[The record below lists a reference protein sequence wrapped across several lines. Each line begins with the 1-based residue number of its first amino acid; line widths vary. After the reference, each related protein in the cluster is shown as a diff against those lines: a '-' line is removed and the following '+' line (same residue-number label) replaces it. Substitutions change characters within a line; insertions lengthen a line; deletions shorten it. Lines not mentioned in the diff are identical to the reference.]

1 MTWLLFR
8 EAPMLLNQRGDS
20 SHPGLTW
27 IKSGS
32 GYCQIKAFPYG
43 EFASGW
49 PSLKLKHRNPRSV
62 LLSRNSST
70 CKVLLKHGGPPKTS
84 QVLLQVLSFILL
96 QYLILGTVPIFFL
109 DVKIFRLCPYQPY
122 HSRVKTCR
130 QKHRFHG
137 FRWLFLPGFGR
148 RWDRGGDFWLL
159 LSVKQFIL
167 SCWSTIIKH
176 PFPSVY
182 YGYLDIYG
190 SSIPMVNMF
199 FTCDIFPSSL
209 SSLIKQPS
217 IRTL

>member
-1 MTWLLFR
+1 MTPISGSPDALKSKRWFVSSGVD
-8 EAPMLLNQRGDS
+8 MNQD
-20 SHPGLTW
+20 
-27 IKSGS
+27 GS

-130 QKHRFHG
+130 QKHRFMAS
-137 FRWLFLPGFGR
+137 
-148 RWDRGGDFWLL
+148 GDFSARIWPQVRPWRRFLTATISETVHIKLL
-159 LSVKQFIL
+159 IN
-167 SCWSTIIKH
+167 H
-176 PFPSVY
+176 H
-182 YGYLDIYG
+182 
-190 SSIPMVNMF
+190 
-199 FTCDIFPSSL
+199 
-209 SSLIKQPS
+209 
-217 IRTL
+217 